1 MAHSRAAWQEYNAT
15 HCRNKLFLTTHG
27 ILATITRNFSSG
39 INGSVHKNRLFS
51 FVFPVAALLVAIPV
65 IGMAQDT
72 TDSTGELLAMDNH
85 LSISFPDAMPLTSTL
100 PKSENDDP
108 LPLTADTTLPH
119 RNLWQRIRGGYAM
132 GELDTPLVARHE
144 HFFASQPE
152 YVARMTDRARLYLYF
167 IVREVERRGMPT
179 EIALLPM
186 IESAFNPTAYSPS
199 NASGIWQF
207 IPSTGKHF
215 GMQQN
220 WWYDGRRDVIGAT
233 NGALDYLQ
241 KLHDEFGNW
250 ELALA
255 AYNCGEHCIEHA
267 LKRNRRLH
275 KPLDLLSLK
284 LPKETRNYVP
294 KLIAMKHIVSNPDSF
309 GIVLA
314 DIPNQ
319 PYFAAITPSR
329 HIDVNLAAELA
340 GISLDDFKALN
351 PGNSRPVI
359 LQDESTRILIPA
371 DKAEIFMSNLER
383 RDKPLVSWQAY
394 QSRKGESLEKVA
406 SRFGTTIEQ
415 LRKANGLMPDAK
427 AANGQ
432 QLLVP
437 NNEDDPNKEFV
448 AFNMHL
454 APTLDG
460 GRALIHIV
468 HRGETLG
475 SIARHYHVS
484 LASLKQRNGGRTL
497 IRPGQ
502 HLVVAGANIGGGHRH
517 RHRTHVAK
525 AG

>member
-1 MAHSRAAWQEYNAT
+1 MY
-15 HCRNKLFLTTHG
+15 
-27 ILATITRNFSSG
+27 
-39 INGSVHKNRLFS
+39 KNRLFS
-51 FVFPVAALLVAIPV
+51 FAFSLAALLAAIPASSV
-65 IGMAQDT
+65 A
-72 TDSTGELLAMDNH
+72 GEVLAMDNH
-85 LSISFPDAMPLTSTL
+85 LSTSL
-100 PKSENDDP
+100 PSDIPTGKPPKTENDP
-108 LPLTADTTLPH
+108 LPLVADTGLPE
-119 RNLWQRIRGGYAM
+119 RNLWQHIRGGFGM
-132 GELDTPLVARHE
+132 REMDSPLVTRQE
-144 HFFASQPE
+144 RFFANQPE
-152 YVARMTDRARLYLYF
+152 YVARMTERARLYLYF

-220 WWYDGRRDVIGAT
+220 WWYDGRRDVVGAT

-241 KLHDEFGNW
+241 KLHDQFGDW

-255 AYNCGEHCIEHA
+255 AYNCGENCVERA

-275 KPLDLLSLK
+275 KPLDFLSLK

-294 KLIAMKHIVSNPDSF
+294 KLLAVKNIIANPDNF

-340 GISLDDFKALN
+340 GISLEDFKALN

-359 LQDESTRILIPA
+359 LQDDSTRILIPA
-371 DKAEIFMSNLER
+371 GKAELFMANLESH
-383 RDKPLVSWQAY
+383 DKPLVSWQAY
-394 QSRKGESLEKVA
+394 QSKKGEQLEKVA
-406 SRFGTTIEQ
+406 ARFGTTVEQ

-427 AANGQ
+427 VANGQ

-437 NNEDDPNKEFV
+437 DKEDDPNKEFV

-454 APTLDG
+454 APTIDDG
-460 GRALIHIV
+460 HALIHIV
-468 HRGETLG
+468 HRGESLG
-475 SIARHYHVS
+475 SIARRYHVS
-484 LASLKQRNGGRTL
+484 VASLKARNGGRTL

-502 HLVVAGANIGGGHRH
+502 HLMIAGGSIGGHR
-517 RHRTHVAK
+517 RHHHARVAK
-525 AG
+525 AAGKPRSKATSVSSAAAPART

>member
-1 MAHSRAAWQEYNAT
+1 M
-15 HCRNKLFLTTHG
+15 
-27 ILATITRNFSSG
+27 
-39 INGSVHKNRLFS
+39 HKNRLFS
-51 FVFPVAALLVAIPV
+51 FAFPVAVLLAAIPAFSV
-65 IGMAQDT
+65 AGESKGSA
-72 TDSTGELLAMDNH
+72 ELLAMDNH
-85 LSISFPDAMPLTSTL
+85 LSTSFPDAIPLSAKP
-100 PKSENDDP
+100 PKTENDP
-108 LPLTADTTLPH
+108 LQLTADISMPQ
-119 RNLWQRIRGGYAM
+119 RNLWQRIRGGYGM
-132 GELDTPLVARHE
+132 RELDTALVARHE

-152 YVARMTDRARLYLYF
+152 YVARMSDRARLYLYF
-167 IVREVERRGMPT
+167 IVSEVERRGMPT

-215 GMQQN
+215 GMQQD
-220 WWYDGRRDVIGAT
+220 WWHDGRRDVIGAT

-241 KLHDEFGNW
+241 KLHDQFGDW

-255 AYNCGEHCIEHA
+255 AYNCGEHCIERA
-267 LKRNRRLH
+267 LKRNRKLH
-275 KPLDLLSLK
+275 KPLDFLSLK

-294 KLIAMKHIVSNPDSF
+294 KLIAMKHIISNPASF

-319 PYFAAITPSR
+319 PYFAAITPAR

-340 GISLDDFKALN
+340 GITLDDFKALN

-359 LQDESTRILIPA
+359 LQDDSTRILIPA
-371 DKAEIFMSNLER
+371 SKAEIFMANLDSH
-383 RDKPLVSWQAY
+383 DKPLVSWQAY
-394 QSRKGESLEKVA
+394 QSKKGEALEKVA
-406 SRFGTTIEQ
+406 ARFGATLEQ

-427 AANGQ
+427 VSNGQ

-437 NNEDDPNKEFV
+437 NDEEDPNKEFV

-454 APTLDG
+454 APALDEG
-460 GRALIHIV
+460 HALIHIV
-468 HRGETLG
+468 HRGESLG

-502 HLVVAGANIGGGHRH
+502 HLVIAGANIGGHR
-517 RHRTHVAK
+517 RHAHVAK
-525 AG
+525 AGKQKHNKAAAASVASANRKSG

>member
-1 MAHSRAAWQEYNAT
+1 M
-15 HCRNKLFLTTHG
+15 RN
-27 ILATITRNFSSG
+27 NW
-39 INGSVHKNRLFS
+39 LFS
-51 FVFPVAALLVAIPV
+51 LAFPLAALLAALPASV
-65 IGMAQDT
+65 GAQ
-72 TDSTGELLAMDNH
+72 EMLAMDNH
-85 LSISFPDAMPLTSTL
+85 LSTSILDDQSQL
-100 PKSENDDP
+100 PNRLPQTDNDP
-108 LPLTADTTLPH
+108 LPLVADTELPQ
-119 RNLWQRIRGGYAM
+119 RNLWQHIRSGYRMA
-132 GELDTPLVARHE
+132 ELDSPMVARHE

-152 YVARMTDRARLYLYF
+152 YVGRMTERARLYLYF

-241 KLHDEFGNW
+241 KLYGQFGSW

-255 AYNCGEHCIEHA
+255 AYNCGEHCIEKA
-267 LKRNRRLH
+267 QKRNRRLH
-275 KPLDLLSLK
+275 KPLDFLSLK

-340 GISLDDFKALN
+340 GVTLDDFKALN

-359 LQDESTRILIPA
+359 LQDDSTRILIPA
-371 DKAEIFMSNLER
+371 DKAEVFMANLES

-406 SRFGTTIEQ
+406 ARFDITSEQ

-427 AANGQ
+427 TANGQ

-437 NNEDDPNKEFV
+437 DKEDDPNKEFV

-454 APTLDG
+454 APTIDDSH
-460 GRALIHIV
+460 ALIHTV

-475 SIARHYHVS
+475 SIARRYHVS
-484 LASLKQRNGGRTL
+484 TASLRAHNGGRTL

-502 HLVVAGANIGGGHRH
+502 HLVIAGGNLGGHR
-517 RHRTHVAK
+517 RHHHTRVAK
-525 AG
+525 AGKTKQNKGTSVSSAAQASNS